1 MLDVLKDMI
10 IKLRNTADSIEEALP
25 DLDKDMTEK
34 LVFLLDMTF
43 MTLRD
48 DLLEVRHNITSD
60 ED

>member
-25 DLDKDMTEK
+25 DLDKDMTVK

>member
-10 IKLRNTADSIEEALP
+10 IKLRNTADSIEEVLP

>member
-10 IKLRNTADSIEEALP
+10 IKLRNTADGIEEALP